1 MFFYDKY
8 FGAVWIFL
16 FYILF
21 LENQEFQD
29 MDCMK

>member
-1 MFFYDKY
+1 MLNILEQFKY
-8 FGAVWIFL
+8 YCIL
-16 FYILF
+16 YILF